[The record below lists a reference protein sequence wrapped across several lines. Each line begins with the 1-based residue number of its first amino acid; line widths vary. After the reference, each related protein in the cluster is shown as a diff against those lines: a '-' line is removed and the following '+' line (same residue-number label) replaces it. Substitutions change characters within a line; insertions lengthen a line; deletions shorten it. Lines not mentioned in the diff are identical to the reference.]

1 MTMERPRTNPRNAV
15 GQGEDATFINLLTK
29 ENSVARMAHALSSAD
44 FEEKG
49 LGRRAAP
56 EYGIVML
63 RDYVASAQ
71 GAARAAATAAE
82 GAERLN
88 EQKEERTDLFARVRR
103 RAATVA
109 QVATARVTNAM
120 DSALGVRDAI
130 PVAEVDTTY
139 DDPDLGDLD
148 DWDDIDPEELSESK

>member
-1 MTMERPRTNPRNAV
+1 
-15 GQGEDATFINLLTK
+15 
-29 ENSVARMAHALSSAD
+29 MAHALSSAD
-44 FEEKG
+44 FEEEG
-49 LGRRAAP
+49 LGHRAAP

-82 GAERLN
+82 GAERLI

-139 DDPDLGDLD
+139 DDPDLDDLD